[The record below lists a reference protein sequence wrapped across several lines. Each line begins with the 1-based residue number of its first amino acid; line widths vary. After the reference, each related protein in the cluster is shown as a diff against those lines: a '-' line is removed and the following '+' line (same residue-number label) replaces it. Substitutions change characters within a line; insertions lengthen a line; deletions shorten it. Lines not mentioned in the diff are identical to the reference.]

1 MIEDAPPLEQT
12 APRFSLRA
20 DTLAVIGF
28 ALVVVVSLFPWSRFA
43 SSGFFDAWTVHWSLL
58 AVGAGAAGLLF
69 SLAVRRWPLDPR
81 VEASVYAVLGL
92 LVATG
97 AILHHR
103 HPAPLTEPRF
113 TAWLAVV
120 GAVLALLGGAGKLR
134 ATRRSHRWSD

>member
-1 MIEDAPPLEQT
+1 MCISCAIPVRGIVVGPECLGGMIEDAPPLEQT

-97 AILHHR
+97 ADR
-103 HPAPLTEPRF
+103 
-113 TAWLAVV
+113 
-120 GAVLALLGGAGKLR
+120 R
-134 ATRRSHRWSD
+134 AHV